1 MAGTIGKSDAAREI
15 GWLRRAGRA
24 LKAGWLRFAGI
35 VHRVNT
41 TVILALIYFVVIA
54 PINLISRLV
63 RADLLKRRIG
73 DEPSFWVDPEAPTSS
88 LEECR
93 RQF

>member
-1 MAGTIGKSDAAREI
+1 MTGRIRRNEAAGEI

-35 VHRVNT
+35 LHRVNT
-41 TVILALIYFVVIA
+41 TVILTLIYFVVIA
-54 PINLISRLV
+54 PINLFTRLLG
-63 RADLLKRRIG
+63 ADLLNRRIG
-73 DEPSFWVDPEAPTSS
+73 DEPSFWMDPESPSSS
-88 LEECR
+88 LDDCR

>member
-1 MAGTIGKSDAAREI
+1 MTERIVKSEATGEI
-15 GWLRRAGRA
+15 SWLRRAGRA

-35 VHRVNT
+35 LHRVNT
-41 TVILALIYFVVIA
+41 TVILTLIYFVVIA
-54 PINLISRLV
+54 PINLLTRLV

-73 DEPSFWVDPEAPTSS
+73 DEPSFWMDPEAPTSS
-88 LEECR
+88 LDDCR